1 MNGVISTT
9 MTEID
14 SPDEG
19 NVPIKTG
26 RVTNQDHLLMVRS
39 SSAHTLIEQYLTARF
54 GYLSCETSILLRI
67 ESEAVAV

>member
-1 MNGVISTT
+1 
-9 MTEID
+9 
-14 SPDEG
+14 
-19 NVPIKTG
+19 
-26 RVTNQDHLLMVRS
+26 MVRS

>member
-1 MNGVISTT
+1 MIGVISTT

-26 RVTNQDHLLMVRS
+26 RVTIR
-39 SSAHTLIEQYLTARF
+39 TIF
-54 GYLSCETSILLRI
+54 
-67 ESEAVAV
+67 